1 MYHAHLR
8 GTHREAGFRWG
19 SLLLKHKNILTG
31 HIPFDITAERM
42 EYAMACEPVYRRYY
56 PEILEEIWGLSEGQQ
71 CDGQILKT
79 VLFSMYAIPPFSCC
93 SCFAVSDGE
102 NALLGRNSDFLTELE
117 KLNMNVIY
125 RLSDGA
131 YAFTGN
137 TTAFVEMED
146 GVNEHGLAAGLT
158 TVAPFVRRP
167 GFNAGLLLRYLL
179 EKCRSVPEAI
189 AALNSIPIASPL
201 TLTMADASGS
211 IAVAECLPGR
221 VEIAHTMSGTP
232 QNKKP
237 SFVCATNKFHLPP
250 MTPFNLPDIDDW
262 NAEERYQTMF
272 RALRERKASAD
283 SSRTENSTDQNLD
296 FAQNL
301 LSGQNGFI
309 CQYDRATGKDTV
321 WSVIYDLKTPR
332 IFRAE
337 GNPSRRTHR
346 EDNRFFK

>member
-42 EYAMACEPVYRRYY
+42 EYAMACEPIYRRYY
-56 PEILEEIWGLSEGQQ
+56 PEIQGLSEGQQ
-71 CDGQILKT
+71 CDGQVLKT
-79 VLFSMYAIPPFSCC
+79 VLFSMYAIP
-93 SCFAVSDGE
+93 DGE

-158 TVAPFVRRP
+158 TVAPFVRQP

-179 EKCRSVPEAI
+179 EKCRSVPEAVS
-189 AALNSIPIASPL
+189 ALNSIPIASPL

-221 VEIAHTMSGTP
+221 VEITNTMSGTA
-232 QNKKP
+232 QKKKN
-237 SFVCATNKFHLPP
+237 SFVSAANKFHLPP
-250 MTPFNLPDIDDW
+250 MPPFNLPDIDDW
-262 NAEERYQTMF
+262 NAEERYQTML
-272 RALRERKASAD
+272 RALRQREASAD

-337 GNPSRRTHR
+337 GNPSRRKHR